1 MTDKNSITLLD
12 DTSKLPVIAA
22 SPGEIARIE
31 GGIDIRDRAA
41 ISVFGD
47 RAQQAVSDYADKILS
62 QIRNR
67 DLGDTGTLL
76 TDIIMKAK
84 NLDPASLKEEGFLSN
99 LFSSFKAR
107 LERFK
112 EKYADVAGQ
121 IDRIGLELDRH
132 KDVLRRDIAVLDDL
146 HDQTRDSILNLD
158 AYVQAGKK
166 FVDDYRANEL
176 LKLKAAA
183 EGKSADAGGTLEAQ
197 TYQDAVQALDRLEK
211 RVFYLVQA
219 RQLGIQQLPQIRIV
233 QRSEE
238 RRVGKECRSRWS
250 PYP

>member
-1 MTDKNSITLLD
+1 MADENSITLLD

-22 SPGEIARIE
+22 SPGEVARIE
-31 GGIDIRDRAA
+31 NGIDIRDRAA

-107 LERFK
+107 LERFQG
-112 EKYADVAGQ
+112 EVRGCRRADRPHRPGARSPQGHPAP
-121 IDRIGLELDRH
+121 RH
-132 KDVLRRDIAVLDDL
+132 RRA
-146 HDQTRDSILNLD
+146 R
-158 AYVQAGKK
+158 
-166 FVDDYRANEL
+166 R
-176 LKLKAAA
+176 
-183 EGKSADAGGTLEAQ
+183 SA
-197 TYQDAVQALDRLEK
+197 
-211 RVFYLVQA
+211 
-219 RQLGIQQLPQIRIV
+219 
-233 QRSEE
+233 
-238 RRVGKECRSRWS
+238 
-250 PYP
+250 